1 VFGIIGIV
9 INFGGIMRNI
19 LTGLLA
25 LFLVGC
31 TTTNNIVSSTA
42 FYSTTLP
49 SNLKVEFFEME
60 LKEIRK
66 EGGLLGQGPYYT
78 ISIIM
83 DLKVTNLNE
92 STMTIGK
99 KEVAFLSVY
108 KDGEQLK
115 PFNNFIFQ
123 SYGPNNENKIIPNVD
138 FLSSNQ
144 KVSTTID
151 VPLTKDEAFSEYG
164 EYEIYV
170 RVRTSS
176 NTPTEVS
183 NFKISITESAV
194 NFVQPS

>member
-1 VFGIIGIV
+1 
-9 INFGGIMRNI
+9 MRNI

-49 SNLKVEFFEME
+49 SNLNVEFFEME
-60 LKEIRK
+60 LKEVRK
-66 EGGLLGQGPYYT
+66 EGGLGQGPYYT

-99 KEVAFLSVY
+99 KEIAFLTVF
-108 KDGEQLK
+108 KDGEQLN
-115 PFNNFIFQ
+115 PFTNFVFQ
-123 SYGPNNENKIIPNVD
+123 SYPPNNENKVIPNLD

-144 KVSTTID
+144 KVSTTVDI
-151 VPLTKDEAFSEYG
+151 PLTQDEAFSEYG
-164 EYEIYV
+164 EYEIHV
-170 RVRTSS
+170 RVK
-176 NTPTEVS
+176 NGLYAPTEVS
-183 NFKISITESAV
+183 NFKVSITESAV
-194 NFVQPS
+194 KFVQTS